1 MISISMRLLII
12 SSVVVDDIEEVYL
25 QNLKIKIQVLRF
37 CNVAVSP
44 S

>member
-1 MISISMRLLII
+1 ML
-12 SSVVVDDIEEVYL
+12 SSVVIDDIEEVCL

-37 CNVAVSP
+37 RDVAVSN